1 MEIKAHHYVITAVAC
16 LCAGIWAGVVLIQNY
31 NSPTNASRTYLEVF
45 QKNGKQFVIKYDTA
59 GLSQELHERI
69 VRLCHDAEQIALSD
83 GWQKINT
90 LPPVENTPYIMY
102 DRAFYGGVDDH
113 LIAHIPTKKQTF
125 LISHDRYPE
134 LVMRSFL
141 EFLTR

>member
-69 VRLCHDAEQIALSD
+69 VRLCHDAEQIALER
-83 GWQKINT
+83 W
-90 LPPVENTPYIMY
+90 VAENQHFTTSRKHAIHY
-102 DRAFYGGVDDH
+102 V
-113 LIAHIPTKKQTF
+113 
-125 LISHDRYPE
+125 
-134 LVMRSFL
+134 
-141 EFLTR
+141 